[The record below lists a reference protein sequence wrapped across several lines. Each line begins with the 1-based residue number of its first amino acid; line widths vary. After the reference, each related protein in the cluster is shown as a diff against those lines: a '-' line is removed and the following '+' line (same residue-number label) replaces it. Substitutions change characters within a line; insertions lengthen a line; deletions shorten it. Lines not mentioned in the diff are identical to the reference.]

1 MFKITRE
8 EVLKLAKM
16 SRINI
21 HENEVDGLIEQL
33 KSVLSY
39 AECVG
44 QIAGDITVSSPKNI
58 NVFRTDIAVKTDYK
72 PILEQAPQGEDSFF
86 VVLPILDK

>member
-1 MFKITRE
+1 MFRITRE

-16 SRINI
+16 SRIHI
-21 HENEVDGLIEQL
+21 HENEIDGLIEQL

-39 AECVG
+39 AERVG
-44 QIAGDITVSSPKNI
+44 QIAGDINVSSPKNI
-58 NVFRTDIAVKTDYK
+58 NVFRPDIAVKTDSK
-72 PILEQAPQGEDSFF
+72 PILEQAPQGEDNFF